1 MSTDDGWLDAD
12 EQAAWRGWLDTY
24 RLLIPVLDRQLQVS
38 KVSFTEYE
46 VLVCLSETTDL
57 RLRMSEVADRTLA
70 TRSAI
75 TRTVDRLVA
84 RGWVRRVK
92 SLQDQR
98 GAYAQLTES
107 GARALAGLAPGHV
120 KAVRDNLIDLLTPA
134 ELDALRC
141 IGAKVKHRLAGRDG
155 WSPRTFA
162 GPDPAEEIA
171 DGIGADQARS
181 DLADSDL
188 ADSDLADSDL
198 ADPDLADPDLAD
210 PDLADPDRQ
219 QPAPADPNPADPNLA
234 PPEQSGAGLAAPDTT
249 EEDVRVTTGPDR

>member
-1 MSTDDGWLDAD
+1 MARIGVRVSTDDGWLDAD

-46 VLVCLSETTDL
+46 VLVCLSESTEL

-98 GAYAQLTES
+98 GAYAPAHRVGRS
-107 GARALAGLAPGHV
+107 GARRARAGARQGRPGQPDRPADPRRVGCAALYRRKGEAS
-120 KAVRDNLIDLLTPA
+120 
-134 ELDALRC
+134 ALR
-141 IGAKVKHRLAGRDG
+141 GATAGARGSRSRDRIL
-155 WSPRTFA
+155 RT
-162 GPDPAEEIA
+162 IA
-171 DGIGADQARS
+171 DGSTRGLVPVELGPRPARQALTRAS
-181 DLADSDL
+181 DREPVRPGPTRHLT
-188 ADSDLADSDL
+188 
-198 ADPDLADPDLAD
+198 
-210 PDLADPDRQ
+210 
-219 QPAPADPNPADPNLA
+219 
-234 PPEQSGAGLAAPDTT
+234 PPEQSGVGRVAADTT
-249 EEDVRVTTGPDR
+249 ERGRRGTTGPDR

>member
-1 MSTDDGWLDAD
+1 VSTDEGWLDAD

-46 VLVCLSETTDL
+46 VLVCLSETTDQ

-98 GAYAQLTES
+98 GAYASLTEA
-107 GARALAGLAPGHV
+107 GAHALAGLAPGHV

-134 ELDALRC
+134 ELDALRS
-141 IGAKVKHRLAGRDG
+141 IGGKVKLRLAGRDG
-155 WSPRTFA
+155 WSPRITSA
-162 GPDPAEEIA
+162 GPDPADEIAADPVCSDPTDASRQQSEPSGPGVGAPDITEEI
-171 DGIGADQARS
+171 
-181 DLADSDL
+181 
-188 ADSDLADSDL
+188 
-198 ADPDLADPDLAD
+198 
-210 PDLADPDRQ
+210 
-219 QPAPADPNPADPNLA
+219 
-234 PPEQSGAGLAAPDTT
+234 E
-249 EEDVRVTTGPDR
+249 RVSTGPDR